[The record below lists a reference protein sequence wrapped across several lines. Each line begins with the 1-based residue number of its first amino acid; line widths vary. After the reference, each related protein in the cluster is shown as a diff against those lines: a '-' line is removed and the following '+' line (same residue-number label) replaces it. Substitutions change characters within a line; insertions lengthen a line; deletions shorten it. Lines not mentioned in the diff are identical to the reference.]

1 MKLTEEFSHEKY
13 RKTRHK
19 PNRQHIIIPILLT
32 VATLMLLI
40 YVLEILDKDFRYSS
54 GSAIVFASFAASAF
68 TLFMTPYAR
77 SSNVNRFI
85 RSYTIAAILGEM
97 GYLLTGTIGFY
108 AASALTLFMV
118 ALLMFETD
126 SMHPAAMGIAFAF
139 VIYQLDYV
147 GVLIVVVGVTV
158 FTMIKVVL
166 EYFNI
171 NP

>member
-1 MKLTEEFSHEKY
+1 
-13 RKTRHK
+13 
-19 PNRQHIIIPILLT
+19 
-32 VATLMLLI
+32 
-40 YVLEILDKDFRYSS
+40 
-54 GSAIVFASFAASAF
+54 
-68 TLFMTPYAR
+68 MTPYAR

-85 RSYTIAAILGEM
+85 RSYTIAALLGEL

-108 AASALTLFMV
+108 AASALTLFFV

-139 VIYQLDYV
+139 VIYQLDYI

-158 FTMIKVVL
+158 FTLIKVVL